1 MKIYFLSSQPCALS
15 INDCYF
21 GITDAF
27 ERFAHLSLKEKTC
40 VRFQPENAQS
50 ICFFLTEDI
59 RFSPPQGCDVYLLRD
74 GIAIYAYDFA
84 PNDYTLRPITQLRE
98 GKTLAT
104 LFMQGRVHLSIENEN
119 GFFTSTL
126 PPSFATATLTL
137 RGDFLFVETPS
148 QLAVYTKTGECVLLE
163 DILSVTIAEDTLTLR
178 LPLSDRFSRT
188 ATCRY
193 RMQENAFKRISF
205 QIEQPATAPKEDL
218 LAYAFFESIRIGGDY
233 TQLLCE
239 SLREKADQIVAF
251 LGDFCDVVITDDVR
265 VCGLVR
271 KKQPHL
277 FEVDYFHVEIEEGKI
292 TDVKG

>member
-15 INDCYF
+15 LNDCYF

-59 RFSPPQGCDVYLLRD
+59 RFSPPQGCDVYLLAD
-74 GIAIYAYDFA
+74 GIAIYAHDFA
-84 PNDYTLRPITQLRE
+84 PNDCALRPLTQLRE
-98 GKTLAT
+98 GKMLAT
-104 LFMQGRVHLSIENEN
+104 LFMQGRLHLSIENEN
-119 GFFTSTL
+119 GFFISTL
-126 PPSFATATLTL
+126 PPSFTSATLAL
-137 RGDFLFVETPS
+137 HDNFLFVQTPS
-148 QLAVYTKTGECVLLE
+148 QLAVYANNGDCVLRE
-163 DILSVTIAEDTLTLR
+163 DVLSCEVNEQTLVLR

-193 RMQENAFKRISF
+193 RMQDNRLERISF
-205 QIEQPATAPKEDL
+205 QIEQPSALPKEDL
-218 LAYAFFESIRIGGDY
+218 LAYAFFESVLIGADY
-233 TQLLCE
+233 TQLLCPDLQQRAKE
-239 SLREKADQIVAF
+239 IVDF
-251 LGDFCDVVITDDVR
+251 LGDFCDVVITDDPR

-271 KKQPHL
+271 KKQAHL
-277 FEVDYFHVEIEEGKI
+277 FVVDYFRVEVEGNKI